1 MGDLTIALLLGLAL
15 RSMLKLPKS
24 YVGGVKFSAQQLLR
38 LGIIL
43 TGVRLNFA
51 LIASSGVNVLILDV
65 VLVALGLLVGPWI
78 ATKLG
83 LSKRLALLLCIG
95 QSICGASAVG
105 AIAGLFP
112 GADED
117 ASLAMLACRVVGTAG
132 VLLFT
137 FGAHLLMLPGNFY
150 GLLVGSTLHEI
161 AQVVAAGPAAGA
173 HAADLAMVTKL
184 TRVLLLAPVTLLLS
198 FVLTM
203 RRRQQGQFSFDWKRV
218 PIPWFVFGFLAV
230 GAANSFGLFPKEI
243 TNLLLQG
250 SVFALVIAIAAMG
263 LMIDLSVIRQ
273 RGSRVLGVSMLLFVA
288 TVTVSSVLLLTVLG
302 VAHLAVW

>member
-1 MGDLTIALLLGLAL
+1 
-15 RSMLKLPKS
+15 
-24 YVGGVKFSAQQLLR
+24 
-38 LGIIL
+38 
-43 TGVRLNFA
+43 
-51 LIASSGVNVLILDV
+51 
-65 VLVALGLLVGPWI
+65 
-78 ATKLG
+78 
-83 LSKRLALLLCIG
+83 
-95 QSICGASAVG
+95 
-105 AIAGLFP
+105 
-112 GADED
+112 
-117 ASLAMLACRVVGTAG
+117 
-132 VLLFT
+132 
-137 FGAHLLMLPGNFY
+137 
-150 GLLVGSTLHEI
+150 LHEI